1 MVLTVY
7 RCLLWLYPK
16 SYREEFAEE
25 MSSVFCESRS
35 NLPPALAAKIN
46 FYQREFRGL
55 LSGAVRA
62 NFNVTFGIGI
72 PFRRFDMQTQFRFPS
87 SAVFLMVV
95 IFGGVVLAI
104 VEANGIARGASGLA
118 WRSLVSGFSFMLLSA
133 CAIAAASWG
142 ILHAR
147 HRSGVHRLQNIQR

>member
-1 MVLTVY
+1 MLTVY
-7 RCLLWLYPK
+7 RCLLWLYPE
-16 SYREEFAEE
+16 SYREVFGEE
-25 MSSVFCESRS
+25 MSCVFCEARS
-35 NLPPALAAKIN
+35 NLPPGLAAKID

-55 LSGAVRA
+55 LSGALRA
-62 NFNVTFGIGI
+62 YFNDVLGPDF
-72 PFRRFDMQTQFRFPS
+72 PFRRFSMQTQFRFPRS
-87 SAVFLMVV
+87 TVFLMVA
-95 IFGGVVLAI
+95 IFAGVVLAI
-104 VEANGIARGASGLA
+104 TEANGIARGASGLA